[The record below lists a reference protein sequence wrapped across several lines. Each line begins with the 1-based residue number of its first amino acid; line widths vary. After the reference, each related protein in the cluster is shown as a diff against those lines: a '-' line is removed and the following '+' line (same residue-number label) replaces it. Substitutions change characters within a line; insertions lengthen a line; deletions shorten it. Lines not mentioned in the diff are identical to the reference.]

1 MAEFGTL
8 ARRLPQDPV
17 PRAPAAYPFFRRSP
31 NVEDRRNQ
39 ELTPA
44 EEARL
49 LLQLLDPT
57 FKPNGAN
64 VPPPVQQ
71 PLAGPLSVDAGL
83 LDVQPSHERWLAE
96 RIGATPSS
104 ITVSNR

>member
-17 PRAPAAYPFFRRSP
+17 PRAPAAYPFFRRAD
-31 NVEDRRNQ
+31 NVEDRRAMPP
-39 ELTPA
+39 LTGLEMAQLIMNAMDNAEKYPA
-44 EEARL
+44 AKMPL
-49 LLQLLDPT
+49 PQAT
-57 FKPNGAN
+57 
-64 VPPPVQQ
+64 
-71 PLAGPLSVDAGL
+71 PLAIDAGM
-83 LDVQPSHERWLAE
+83 LDVHPGHERWLAE